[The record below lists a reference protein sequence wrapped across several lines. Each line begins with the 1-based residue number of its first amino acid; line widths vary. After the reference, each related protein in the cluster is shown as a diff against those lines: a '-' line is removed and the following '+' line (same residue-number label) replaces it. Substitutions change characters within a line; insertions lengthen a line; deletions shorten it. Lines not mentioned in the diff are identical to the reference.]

1 MKRYLLLKRG
11 EIFRQQFTII
21 IFLTIISIIAIF
33 PIFWTICS
41 SFKTI
46 QEIYSIS
53 PSILPKSLNF
63 VNYRFLFETSVID
76 YKMAILNS
84 IVVSIITVAIVVL
97 CSALGGYGFSR
108 VYFKYRDQVFNTI
121 IMLQFVPL
129 TAGIIAQWQIM
140 SILRLRD
147 SLIGLALLLAAMI
160 LPSSLMLMR
169 QVFLSIPTELED
181 AAKIDGASTFQLL
194 WHVMLPLAG
203 GGLILVAVNSFLF
216 AWGDFIYART
226 MLTLPSKY
234 TLPVII
240 TVSIPTTPATLRVA
254 TYGVYNAAALITA
267 LPAIIFFI
275 GIQNRFYEGAREGL
289 KG

>member
-1 MKRYLLLKRG
+1 MTKIKVFKRG
-11 EIFRQQFTII
+11 EIFRQQIFMM
-21 IFLTIISIIAIF
+21 IFLTIIAVITIF
-33 PIFWTICS
+33 PVFWTICS

-46 QEIYSIS
+46 QEIYSLN
-53 PSILPKSLNF
+53 PSILPKSFNF
-63 VNYRFLFETSVID
+63 INYKFLFETSVID

-84 IVVSIITVAIVVL
+84 IVVSITTVVIVVI

-108 VYFKYRDQVFNTI
+108 VQFSYRDKIFNLL

-140 SILRLRD
+140 SLLKLRD
-147 SLIGLALLLAAMI
+147 SLIGLALLLTAMI

-216 AWGDFIYART
+216 SWGDFIYART
-226 MLTLPSKY
+226 MLTIPSKY

-267 LPAIIFFI
+267 LPAIVFFI
-275 GIQNRFYEGAREGL
+275 AIQNKFYEGAREGL

>member
-1 MKRYLLLKRG
+1 MTKIKLFKRG
-11 EIFRQQFTII
+11 EIFRQQ
-21 IFLTIISIIAIF
+21 IFMIFFLSIMAVITIF
-33 PIFWTICS
+33 PVFWTICS

-46 QEIYSIS
+46 QEIYSLN
-53 PSILPKSLNF
+53 PSILPRSLNF
-63 VNYRFLFETSVID
+63 INYKFLFETSVID

-84 IVVSIITVAIVVL
+84 IVVSITTVVIVVI

-108 VYFKYRDQVFNTI
+108 VEFNYRDRIFNLL

-140 SILRLRD
+140 SLLKLRD
-147 SLIGLALLLAAMI
+147 SLIGLALLLTAMI

-216 AWGDFIYART
+216 SWGDFIYART
-226 MLTLPSKY
+226 MLTIPSKY

-275 GIQNRFYEGAREGL
+275 AIQNKFYEGAREGL

>member
-1 MKRYLLLKRG
+1 MERYLFLKRG
-11 EIFRQQFTII
+11 EIFRQQFVINV
-21 IFLTIISIIAIF
+21 FLVIMSIITIF

-76 YKMAILNS
+76 YRMAILNS

-108 VYFKYRDQVFNTI
+108 IYFNYRDQVFNTI

-140 SILRLRD
+140 SLLRLRD

-254 TYGVYNAAALITA
+254 TYGVYNAAALITS

-275 GIQNRFYEGAREGL
+275 AIQNRFYEGAREGL